1 MSRACVAPGGVRILA
16 AVTRIAVIGVV
27 LIGTLMTA
35 SPAIASRPPTRGEE
49 DAIRFAF
56 REAHY
61 QSEDGVS
68 VRAIREMRVS
78 VVDDRWAVVLYSKPK
93 RGSKKLSRDYFR
105 RRGEADWKK
114 GKPPGPVAA
123 DLKQPAERYL
133 VDIRYSGTGSFRY
146 DYDGDI
152 EGAQAVG
159 DAHLAADFTWDFEW
173 RGVELYDD
181 HYPGGDDTP
190 DSATASGT
198 YSYSYEDH
206 TVTNA
211 PYSCVASGPLAS
223 AFEGWVRT
231 DRGHRVALMVEDPAF
246 AATAQFFEPRCYERD
261 IWRAI
266 VVESPDHRNY
276 PTLSGVPM
284 FPTAPIEASVLADDK
299 CAPTD
304 DPARVNCTLQ
314 LNGTLTITPP

>member
-1 MSRACVAPGGVRILA
+1 MESRR
-16 AVTRIAVIGVV
+16 VTQIAVIGVA
-27 LIGTLMTA
+27 LTGTLVMASTA
-35 SPAIASRPPTRGEE
+35 LASRPPTRGEE
-49 DAIRFAF
+49 KMLKYAF
-56 REAHY
+56 RDAHY

-68 VRAIREMRVS
+68 MRSIREVRIS
-78 VVDDRWAVVLYSKPK
+78 VVNDRWAVVLYKKPK

-114 GKPPGPVAA
+114 GKPPRSVAA

-133 VDIRYSGTGSFRY
+133 VDIRYRGSGSFRY

-152 EGAQAVG
+152 EGAMAVG
-159 DAHLAADFTWDFEW
+159 DQHLAADFSWDLEW

-190 DSATASGT
+190 DSVTANGT

-206 TVTNA
+206 TVTDA
-211 PYSCVASGPLAS
+211 PYSCIASGPLQS

-231 DRGHRVALMVEDPAF
+231 DRGHQVAVMVESPAF
-246 AATAQFFEPRCYERD
+246 EATAQFAEPRCYERD
-261 IWRAI
+261 IWRAV
-266 VVESPDHRNY
+266 VVETPFHDNW
-276 PTLSGVPM
+276 PTLRGVPM
-284 FPTAPIEASVLADDK
+284 FPTAPIEESVLSDHK

-304 DPARVNCTLQ
+304 DPARTNCTFELS
-314 LNGTLTITPP
+314 GTVTITPP